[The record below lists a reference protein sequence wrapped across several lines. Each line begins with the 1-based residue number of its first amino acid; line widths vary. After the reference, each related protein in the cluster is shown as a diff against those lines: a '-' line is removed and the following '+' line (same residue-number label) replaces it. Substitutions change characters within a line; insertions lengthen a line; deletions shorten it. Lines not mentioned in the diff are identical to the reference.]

1 MTPMVSAADD
11 TFVPPSAPD
20 FWQPLVGDGAFAI
33 TRPMVVM
40 VLSVIVLA
48 LVMMAVTR
56 RLAVVPGRGQYRLEG
71 VYGLVRNSVGRD
83 VIGSEHF
90 RPYIPL
96 LFTLFTLIL
105 LNNLAGIIPLIQYPT
120 MSRIGFPLA
129 LALGVYVV
137 YLVAGVRRR
146 GATGFVKSLVP
157 PGLPFW
163 VVPVVFVLEA
173 ITFLITRPVTL
184 TLRLFGNMFA
194 GHLLLVLFV
203 TGGEYLVLHSGKLGY
218 VPVGIFSWIM
228 ALVMTVFEILVEFL
242 QAYIFVLLTA
252 LYIAGSIADEH

>member
-1 MTPMVSAADD
+1 VTTMVSAADD

-48 LVMMAVTR
+48 LVMMAATR
-56 RLAVVPGRGQYRLEG
+56 RLAVVPGRAQYRLEG
-71 VYGLVRNSVGRD
+71 VYGLVRNSIGRD
-83 VIGSEHF
+83 IIGQEHY
-90 RPYIPL
+90 RPYVPL

-129 LALGVYVV
+129 LALAVYLV

-163 VVPVVFVLEA
+163 VVPVVFVLELV
-173 ITFLITRPVTL
+173 TFLITRPVTL

-194 GHLLLVLFV
+194 GHILLLLFAV
-203 TGGEYLVLHSGKLGY
+203 GGEFLLVHGDGLIKVVSI
-218 VPVGIFSWIM
+218 PAFIM
-228 ALVMTVFEILVEFL
+228 FFLFTAFEILIAFL
-242 QAYIFVLLTA
+242 QAYVFILLA
-252 LYIAGSIADEH
+252 SVYIAEIYTDAH